1 MEAGIGIGRG
11 CGERETGGDPGE
23 RDRQKGPK
31 GNLEEVLVGI
41 TKVWV
46 RGSWSGTLGM
56 RGRWRGGSKGKEE
69 QAHLRR
75 RGPGRGSLG
84 RWVLLILLLL
94 KLLGQFQVAQTRRAL
109 GRGLLLLQG
118 QGDQVVLETGA
129 RTRAVREAAAGGW
142 PGWA

>member
-46 RGSWSGTLGM
+46 RGSRSGTLGM

-69 QAHLRR
+69 QAHLLR

-94 KLLGQFQVAQTRRAL
+94 KLLGQFQVAQT
-109 GRGLLLLQG
+109 
-118 QGDQVVLETGA
+118 
-129 RTRAVREAAAGGW
+129 
-142 PGWA
+142 

>member
-1 MEAGIGIGRG
+1 MERHAGDARTRTLEGR
-11 CGERETGGDPGE
+11 
-23 RDRQKGPK
+23 Q
-31 GNLEEVLVGI
+31 
-41 TKVWV
+41 
-46 RGSWSGTLGM
+46 
-56 RGRWRGGSKGKEE
+56 KGKEE

-75 RGPGRGSLG
+75 WGPGGGSLG
-84 RWVLLILLLL
+84 RWVLLVLLLL

-129 RTRAVREAAAGGW
+129 RTRAVKEAAAGGR